1 MLKSEEKGRG
11 WGGGAKAIEDK
22 SLTEFRHD

>member
-1 MLKSEEKGRG
+1 MLKSEEERKGVG
-11 WGGGAKAIEDK
+11 WGAKAIEDK